1 MNNIGNPD
9 LIQYLFDLSAR
20 CDEEIRHYAKCGEQY
35 AQAEHDYQVSKSQ
48 TALRLEANG
57 KTSTMIGHILKGIKG
72 VAENMLKRDIAK
84 SRYEVSREKIN
95 LLKLQI
101 RIVDGQIQ
109 REWGR
114 NE

>member
-9 LIQYLFDLSAR
+9 LIQHLFDLSAR
-20 CDEEIRHYAKCGEQY
+20 CDKEIQNYAKFGEQY
-35 AQAEHDYQVSKSQ
+35 AQAEHDYQVAKSQ
-48 TALRLEANG
+48 TALTLEANG
-57 KTSTMIGHILKGIKG
+57 KTSTMIGHILKGHTG
-72 VAENMLKRDIAK
+72 VATLMLKRDIAK
-84 SRYEVSREKIN
+84 SKYEVSKEKIN

-101 RIVDGQIQ
+101 RIVDGQIS